1 MSFTASGPR
10 SRSPCGFPVSVRVC
24 VGGSSV
30 RVAEGNQAIEVTGP
44 LSTSTSGLAIFEITG
59 GNGVVL
65 SGFLSPWHQPL
76 QVLSWRSA
84 RTRSCTGA
92 SGKLMQRVKSRA
104 GELFST
110 SGPPTWQSV
119 VSRPLVGRLGIPTQG
134 EGRMIPHSCISW
146 KAFWARFRRRCSRFS
161 CPFWLLFWICCWVQ
175 PLHPR

>member
-1 MSFTASGPR
+1 MPFAAPGPR
-10 SRSPCGFPVSVRVC
+10 SRSPGGSLVSGRPC
-24 VGGSSV
+24 VGGSSI
-30 RVAEGNQAIEVTGP
+30 RVAGGSRAIGVTGP
-44 LSTSTSGLAIFEITG
+44 LSTSTSGLAILEITG

-92 SGKLMQRVKSRA
+92 SGKLMHRVKSRA
-104 GELFST
+104 GELFSP

-119 VSRPLVGRLGIPTQG
+119 ASGSLVGRLGIPTQG
-134 EGRMIPHSCISW
+134 EDRMIPYFCTSW
-146 KAFWARFRRRCSRFS
+146 RAFWARFRRRCSRFS